1 MSATLL
7 ELFKKVL
14 TRKVFNSPKTCN
26 LKAAYKL
33 NGTTLEP
40 GVDLRFHILF
50 WSGIFESNHYS
61 ENYIRIALYGTP
73 RSFQEDYEKNNS
85 HPKIIPDFLT
95 VT

>member
-14 TRKVFNSPKTCN
+14 TRKVFNSPKTRN

-40 GVDLRFHILF
+40 GADLRFHILF
-50 WSGIFESNHYS
+50 WSGIFESNHYRDRLGKLHQDCS
-61 ENYIRIALYGTP
+61 TRYSKKLP
-73 RSFQEDYEKNNS
+73 RKLR
-85 HPKIIPDFLT
+85 KK
-95 VT
+95 

>member
-14 TRKVFNSPKTCN
+14 TKKVFNSPKTCN

-40 GVDLRFHILF
+40 GVDLKVSHIVLVR
-50 WSGIFESNHYS
+50 YL
-61 ENYIRIALYGTP
+61 R
-73 RSFQEDYEKNNS
+73 K
-85 HPKIIPDFLT
+85 
-95 VT
+95 